1 MRRRR
6 GRSDGESKQQ
16 EHKGKDKEME
26 MRGKMKRG
34 NEGSKGKTWKRSDK
48 QAKSIRETNLLSIQ
62 ILPLVHNIFV

>member
-16 EHKGKDKEME
+16 EHKGKDKGME
-26 MRGKMKRG
+26 MREAK
-34 NEGSKGKTWKRSDK
+34 EKTWKRSDK

>member
-26 MRGKMKRG
+26 MRGEIREAKEKRG
-34 NEGSKGKTWKRSDK
+34 KEVTNKQKVSGKQTFSQSRFF
-48 QAKSIRETNLLSIQ
+48 
-62 ILPLVHNIFV
+62 P